1 MGITRES
8 ELLSAAGSLCS
19 AADNLRALGLFTL
32 ADQLEAFLPLL
43 DVEILLSTLHGE

>member
-19 AADNLRALGLFTL
+19 AADNLRAVGLFTL
-32 ADQLEAFLPLL
+32 ADQLEAFLVLL
-43 DVEILLSTLHGE
+43 DVEILLTTLHGE